1 MWKPKILESDSL
13 QSENFV
19 PESSPGAGDGQGWRL
34 SKNGDVEINQ
44 TLLSQASLN
53 RFAGISEVRKDQLT
67 QPEMEIVIRIDMA
80 GITGGV
86 DNVERVAKAIKQVV
100 LDNFGTE
107 RYRITEEVSARAEA
121 DTVLASRIGAMNSGL
136 AHVLAGVGASIGVDV
151 GKEYLYVKQPGGEVR
166 IGDLSDKLASLG
178 RLGGKPLTAEDFH
191 LKPGNIA
198 GEFAGGLL
206 RDPLKGSY
214 RDIEPTKEFLAEN
227 VRSDLTPQAACA
239 LSLMAPITSNG
250 KAPANIL
257 PRGVDDKE

>member
-13 QSENFV
+13 QSENYR
-19 PESSPGAGDGQGWRL
+19 PESSPGAGDGAGWRL

-67 QPEMEIVIRIDMA
+67 QTEMEIVIRIDMA

-86 DNVERVAKAIKQVV
+86 DNVDRVAKAIKQVV

-121 DTVLASRIGAMNSGL
+121 DTVLASRIGAMNCGL
-136 AHVLAGVGASIGVDV
+136 AHVLAGVGASLDV
-151 GKEYLYVKQPGGEVR
+151 GKEYLYVKQPGGDV
-166 IGDLSDKLASLG
+166 KLG
-178 RLGGKPLTAEDFH
+178 RLGGEPLTAEDFT
-191 LKPGNIA
+191 PGCSPH
-198 GEFAGGLL
+198 EFAGGLL
-206 RDPLKGSY
+206 R
-214 RDIEPTKEFLAEN
+214 
-227 VRSDLTPQAACA
+227 V
-239 LSLMAPITSNG
+239 APITSNG